1 MLTLDIVSHQGSSQ
15 SLTDS
20 DTACKKHMEETDP
33 AERIFLPS
41 AGFSLQET
49 DRWWK
54 KPFSW
59 HGIAQCPD
67 PISALFTLPYGPRS
81 SPSLTFFF
89 YFLSCLA
96 LFPVM
101 NSSAEVNIRWIRRL
115 AAREKKQTTNYTQV
129 FSITLNWT
137 EMIFL
142 VSSLCPMIMAQCIK
156 PAPTRPFSGHEQ
168 KDTASFLL
176 VFHKSLT
183 VIHSHCNLSQH
194 STHKLQ

>member
-20 DTACKKHMEETDP
+20 DTACNKHMEETDP

-115 AAREKKQTTNYTQV
+115 VAREKKQTTNYTQV

-142 VSSLCPMIMAQCIK
+142 SAVYALWSWHSALSQLPQY
-156 PAPTRPFSGHEQ
+156 RPFSGHEMQ
-168 KDTASFLL
+168 NCWQTSGTKARYRSPF
-176 VFHKSLT
+176 VPW
-183 VIHSHCNLSQH
+183 
-194 STHKLQ
+194 THMFQSYEQF